1 MKRRFWWVQVD
12 DPKQANFVWTQLKI
26 NSYYQFE
33 PKSKITNCYDKLDS
47 QHNYVLPKEKVPKSK
62 SILDNNKK
70 QDQMKIGGILR
81 AQLPDG
87 QKKIFTNADNLYL
100 SSMI

>member
-47 QHNYVLPKEKVPKSK
+47 
-62 SILDNNKK
+62 
-70 QDQMKIGGILR
+70 
-81 AQLPDG
+81 
-87 QKKIFTNADNLYL
+87 
-100 SSMI
+100 